1 MKSDS
6 ISLNN
11 IIGSILAELRKNS
24 GFTQKEFAKIFN
36 ISESTLAH
44 YEQGLTPPGAA
55 MLIKFAD
62 YFHVPVHYLLGRCQ
76 NKIEYQKLNE
86 KLASNM
92 SLGSM
97 VNVVSGFSQKD
108 KKYLFDT
115 ILLIS
120 KVEGNQKGKN
130 KVKLGIRLFLSNTE
144 FFRHDLPEFCT
155 LCQKA

>member
-1 MKSDS
+1 MKTNS

-11 IIGSILAELRKNS
+11 ITGSILAELRKSS

-44 YEQGLTPPGAA
+44 YEQGITPPGAA

-62 YFHVPVHYLLGRCQ
+62 YFHVPVDYLLGRCQ
-76 NKIEYQKLNE
+76 NKVEYQKLNE

-97 VNVVSGFSQKD
+97 INVVSNFSQKD
-108 KKYLFDT
+108 KKYLLDT
-115 ILLIS
+115 ILLIIKS
-120 KVEGNQKGKN
+120 EENAKTKK
-130 KVKLGIRLFLSNTE
+130 
-144 FFRHDLPEFCT
+144 
-155 LCQKA
+155 

>member
-6 ISLNN
+6 VSLNN
-11 IIGSILAELRKNS
+11 IIGSTLAELRKSN

-62 YFHVPVHYLLGRCQ
+62 YFHVPVDYLLGRCQ
-76 NKIEYQKLNE
+76 NKVEYRKLNE

-97 VNVVSGFSQKD
+97 VNVVAGFSQKD

-115 ILLIS
+115 ILLILNAA
-120 KVEGNQKGKN
+120 ENLKGK
-130 KVKLGIRLFLSNTE
+130 K
-144 FFRHDLPEFCT
+144 
-155 LCQKA
+155 

>member
-6 ISLNN
+6 VSLNN
-11 IIGSILAELRKNS
+11 IIGNTLAELRKSN

-44 YEQGLTPPGAA
+44 YEQGLTPPNAA
-55 MLIKFAD
+55 MLIKFAE
-62 YFHVPVHYLLGRCQ
+62 YFHVPVDYLLGRCQ

-97 VNVVSGFSQKD
+97 VNIVAGFSQRNRKLLHD
-108 KKYLFDT
+108 V
-115 ILLIS
+115 ILLVLNAEDHKKEKS
-120 KVEGNQKGKN
+120 K
-130 KVKLGIRLFLSNTE
+130 
-144 FFRHDLPEFCT
+144 
-155 LCQKA
+155 

>member
-11 IIGSILAELRKNS
+11 IIGSTLAELRKNS
-24 GFTQKEFAKIFN
+24 GFTQKEFARIFN

-55 MLIKFAD
+55 MLLKFAG
-62 YFHVPVHYLLGRCQ
+62 YFHVPVDYLLGRCQ
-76 NKIEYQKLNE
+76 NKVEYRKLNE
-86 KLASNM
+86 KLASDM

-108 KKYLFDT
+108 KKYLLDT
-115 ILLIS
+115 ILLIAKS
-120 KVEGNQKGKN
+120 ESCSKGK
-130 KVKLGIRLFLSNTE
+130 
-144 FFRHDLPEFCT
+144 
-155 LCQKA
+155 

>member
-1 MKSDS
+1 MKTNS

-11 IIGSILAELRKNS
+11 ITGSILVELRKSS

-44 YEQGLTPPGAA
+44 YEQGITPPGAA

-62 YFHVPVHYLLGRCQ
+62 YFHVPVDYLLGRCQ
-76 NKIEYQKLNE
+76 NKVEYQKLNE

-97 VNVVSGFSQKD
+97 INVVSNFSQKD

-115 ILLIS
+115 ILLIIKS
-120 KVEGNQKGKN
+120 EENAKTKK
-130 KVKLGIRLFLSNTE
+130 
-144 FFRHDLPEFCT
+144 
-155 LCQKA
+155 